1 MLYYK
6 RKKEAKNSCYI
17 MRSGETNH
25 NLIKPRTLFWVLA
38 TIGVYMIN
46 STTTHETHL
55 PIEIKKKQRDE
66 YSIAADLLL

>member
-1 MLYYK
+1 
-6 RKKEAKNSCYI
+6 
-17 MRSGETNH
+17 
-25 NLIKPRTLFWVLA
+25 
-38 TIGVYMIN
+38 MIN